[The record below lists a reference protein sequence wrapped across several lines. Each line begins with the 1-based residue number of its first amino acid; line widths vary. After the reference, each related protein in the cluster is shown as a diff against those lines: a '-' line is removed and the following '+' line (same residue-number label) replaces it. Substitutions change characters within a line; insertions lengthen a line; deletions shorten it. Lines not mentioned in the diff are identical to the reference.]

1 MIDTPS
7 MGSARKGET
16 DAVKRRWTALGLALV
31 MTVLLSGCLFRSPDD
46 LYRQPERSVGYEKL
60 NAAIRAVRTGLEGEF
75 GVRVEDV
82 TIMAGDNTATIQL
95 QDLDGDGLRESA
107 VTVLRV
113 PGIEKPIKI
122 YIFTQIGEEY
132 VVTGVVEGEGTAIYA
147 MDYAQLNGE
156 GRKEVAVNWQISSGA
171 YQLGVYTLDDVDLP
185 GAELDEE
192 EALAVLR
199 GLSRSDL
206 TGTERL
212 LTRCS
217 VASDGSSGCRLLDM
231 DRDTRIEVL
240 VTRMDAGGL
249 SSQVELYGWKDGAMV
264 SRGLTELSAGITA
277 MSRIRSNY
285 LGGEFSQPALYVSST
300 LADGR
305 RAIDVV
311 SYVDGALTNVSMGD
325 EGVSREIV
333 QGYTEIN
340 PTDIN
345 RDMVV
350 ELPSPTL
357 LPTYGESASSNFWL
371 IDWGQYDQQ
380 GNRNHVLTTYHN
392 MSDGWYLEIP
402 ENWRDQITLSR
413 NDQVT
418 GRREVIFSHWRG
430 EAQEPQPFLSIY
442 RMSSSQS
449 SSLEGDWTV
458 LREDENVIYAARFW
472 SGGWNC
478 GLDGLDLLKRFNTIQ
493 ASWYYE

>member
-1 MIDTPS
+1 
-7 MGSARKGET
+7 
-16 DAVKRRWTALGLALV
+16 
-31 MTVLLSGCLFRSPDD
+31 
-46 LYRQPERSVGYEKL
+46 
-60 NAAIRAVRTGLEGEF
+60 
-75 GVRVEDV
+75 
-82 TIMAGDNTATIQL
+82 
-95 QDLDGDGLRESA
+95 
-107 VTVLRV
+107 
-113 PGIEKPIKI
+113 
-122 YIFTQIGEEY
+122 
-132 VVTGVVEGEGTAIYA
+132 
-147 MDYAQLNGE
+147 
-156 GRKEVAVNWQISSGA
+156 
-171 YQLGVYTLDDVDLP
+171 
-185 GAELDEE
+185 
-192 EALAVLR
+192 
-199 GLSRSDL
+199 
-206 TGTERL
+206 
-212 LTRCS
+212 
-217 VASDGSSGCRLLDM
+217 
-231 DRDTRIEVL
+231 
-240 VTRMDAGGL
+240 
-249 SSQVELYGWKDGAMV
+249 MV

-277 MSRIRSNY
+277 MSRIRNNY
-285 LGGEFSQPALYVSST
+285 LGGEFDQPALYVSST

-311 SYVDGALTNVSMGD
+311 SYVDGALTNVSMGA

-357 LPTYGESASSNFWL
+357 LPTYGESTSSNFWL

-402 ENWRDQITLSR
+402 ENWRDQITISR

-430 EAQEPQPFLSIY
+430 EDQEPQPFLSVY

-472 SGGWNC
+472 PGGWNC